1 MVRLTDPLAQW
12 EQTYPDA
19 ARALWSML
27 APASPAA
34 TGAGSEARVQSAVRL
49 EAAQKGYWLGR
60 NNSGALLDQR
70 GVPVRFGLGNES
82 PAVNRVLKSADLI
95 GIGPGGQFVS
105 VEVKRPGG
113 VIHPAQH
120 AWAALVRK
128 RGGLGLI
135 VDSPGQL
142 P

>member
-1 MVRLTDPLAQW
+1 MSPLDQW

-19 ARALWSML
+19 ARALWSLL
-27 APASPAA
+27 APSSPAA
-34 TGAGSEARVQSAVRL
+34 TGAGSEARVQSQVML
-49 EAAQKGYWLGR
+49 EAPTKGYQLFR
-60 NNSGALLDQR
+60 NNSGTLMNDR
-70 GVPVRFGLGNES
+70 GVPVRFGLGNTS
-82 PAVNRVLKSADLI
+82 SAVNAIMKSADLI

-135 VDSPGQL
+135 VDREGML

>member
-1 MVRLTDPLAQW
+1 MTLDDW
-12 EQTYPDA
+12 SEQYPAA
-19 ARALWSML
+19 ARALWSL
-27 APASPAA
+27 LTPTSPAPP
-34 TGAGSEARVQSAVRL
+34 GAGSEARVQSAVRL
-49 EAAQKGYWLGR
+49 EAASKGYWLGR

-70 GVPVRFGLGNES
+70 GVPVRFGLGNDS
-82 PAVNRVLKSADLI
+82 AAVNRVMKSADLI
-95 GIGPGGQFVS
+95 GIGPNGQFVS

-120 AWAALVRK
+120 AWAALVNR

-135 VDSPGQL
+135 VDREGQL